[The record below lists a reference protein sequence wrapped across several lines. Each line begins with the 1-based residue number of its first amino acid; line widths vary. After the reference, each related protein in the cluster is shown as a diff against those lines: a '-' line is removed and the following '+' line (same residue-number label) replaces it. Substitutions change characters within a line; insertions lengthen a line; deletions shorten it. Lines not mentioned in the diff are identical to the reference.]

1 MEKDGNSATE
11 LYVQRTVADLVRER
25 DGLKADLDE
34 ERTLN
39 REVAADKETN
49 ETTLRILNQ
58 IKNP

>member
-1 MEKDGNSATE
+1 MGTPLQSSMFMFMRKEAH
-11 LYVQRTVADLVRER
+11 LVRER

-34 ERTLN
+34 EQTLN